1 MLYSLIY
8 DGTIKEKS
16 FKLKY
21 KVKVQSEIKGKNVGL
36 ISFLI
41 DPMVY

>member
-1 MLYSLIY
+1 MLYSLIC
-8 DGTIKEKS
+8 DGTTKGKS

-21 KVKVQSEIKGKNVGL
+21 KVKVKSEIKGENVGL

-41 DPMVY
+41 DPTVY